1 VVLIFRWVKNKAS
14 NYFITSKA
22 EYALKAFDYD
32 ATDYLQN
39 RLL

>member
-1 VVLIFRWVKNKAS
+1 VVLIFLDGLKIKPQII
-14 NYFITSKA
+14 FITSKA
-22 EYALKAFDYD
+22 EYAKAFDYD